1 MERKENDMLN
11 KTDFIARL
19 AGKGYTKKD
28 AESIVN
34 DFLDTLTQAMVAG
47 ESVQF
52 YGFGTF
58 AVRDS
63 AAREAVDM
71 HTKERIVIPGH
82 KAPKFTPGKLL
93 RRAVKEG
100 IIRE

>member
-1 MERKENDMLN
+1 MLN
-11 KTDFIARL
+11 KTDFIARM
-19 AGKGYTKKD
+19 AAKGYTKKD
-28 AESIVN
+28 AECIVN
-34 DFLDTLTQAMVAG
+34 DVLNALMEVMVEG

-63 AAREAVDM
+63 APREAVDM
-71 HTKERIVIPGH
+71 QTKERIVIPGH

-93 RRAVKEG
+93 KRAVKEG

>member
-1 MERKENDMLN
+1 MLN

-28 AESIVN
+28 AECIVN
-34 DFLDTLTQAMVAG
+34 DFLDTLCEAMVEG
-47 ESVQF
+47 ETVQF

-58 AVRDS
+58 AVRNS
-63 AAREAVDM
+63 ADREAIDM
-71 HTKERIVIPGH
+71 KTKERILIPGH

-93 RRAVKEG
+93 KRAVKEG